1 MSRFEV
7 IHIFHIIRNV
17 LICIFE
23 GKRKDVCIWNT
34 ETVSGFRSRKGII
47 LLRRN
52 EFYVGFYFFIRSNA
66 NSLQIYR
73 SYIWHPRNQP
83 TFICI
88 AHFLPLWRCYFLPL
102 KAHFVHSERFVFTPT
117 LLLAGF
123 VFAPLSMSHLKAFS
137 CEYTQVFLTLL
148 LYIALW

>member
-17 LICIFE
+17 IICIFE

-52 EFYVGFYFFIRSNA
+52 EFYVGFYSIKCKFFA
-66 NSLQIYR
+66 NIQIIYLTPSKSAHIYLYR
-73 SYIWHPRNQP
+73 TFFAIMALLFFAITSPFCSFRTVCIYTN
-83 TFICI
+83 TFI
-88 AHFLPLWRCYFLPL
+88 
-102 KAHFVHSERFVFTPT
+102 SRFCFCPSFHESFESVFMR
-117 LLLAGF
+117 LHK
-123 VFAPLSMSHLKAFS
+123 S
-137 CEYTQVFLTLL
+137 
-148 LYIALW
+148 I